1 MLHYP
6 NPFLLSRYY
15 YILFAVL
22 FFSGNVLFAQNFYPV
37 THLSGT
43 RVIGNTDVEVKGI
56 NNPGGYPGSSYC
68 DAGPYWI
75 GQGTSG
81 TTATFSG
88 YSFIFSKAVRMLK
101 LQFTASDTG
110 ERISLYINGNHYNIQ
125 PADIG
130 NFFSSCGYN
139 GRTLITNGDLTFR
152 AGSGIVGNNTQVVIE
167 DSIKQIDVLN
177 TEDMGGTFFNFYF
190 VTDTVVEIDDCNDTL
205 LCRGDTL
212 RVKYSVSGTFSNTN
226 VFSLQLS
233 DKYGDFKSPTV
244 LSTINSAVAGMF
256 ECVVPAI
263 PSGEGYRLRIVASD
277 PVYTSRLS
285 PFTLSIGN
293 PPVIGASNNGPVCE
307 GEKGQITMTIYMS
320 NYTDVFWNG
329 PGLLPD
335 YPTRVYNFP
344 AVKFSDSGWYV
355 GRVEDYGCVAYDSTK
370 LEVRANPIK
379 GLTITDTSVCSNE
392 TLVLT
397 SDVAVPGST
406 NVWLRPDGSYDTT
419 NTLTVV
425 PNAAASGMYQL
436 ITYLDGCYSRDTA
449 HISIK
454 PVPDP
459 QITSNTPCV
468 GDTLRIGSN
477 DTTHNATYI
486 WVGPSG
492 FVMTTKDTVIA
503 PALLDASG
511 KYVLTVFAN
520 GCKAVDSAAV
530 MVKSRPYTPAAN
542 GDTVLCEGAVLHLMG
557 SNALP
562 DSNTFYHWTGPN
574 GFRADEINTQKQG
587 VSVHDAGAYVF
598 MGEREGC
605 TAADTL
611 YVAVNHTPYT
621 PQATSN
627 SPLTLGHTL
636 QLTLAEPEAGVA
648 YSWTGPNGFTS
659 NVFSP
664 EIENVTKQH
673 AGTYTVTGTL
683 GNCASSA
690 IVLITIDEIA
700 DTGYLLLYPNPNNG
714 NFTIKGRFHAEQYV
728 SMRITN
734 AAGQLI
740 YSDRVKTENKKLY
753 KEVKLGDRLASGTY
767 TLRVLIDGK
776 YHSLRFAVVRQ

>member
-6 NPFLLSRYY
+6 NVFLLSKYY
-15 YILFAVL
+15 YILIVL
-22 FFSGNVLFAQNFYPV
+22 FFSGNLLFAQNFYPV

-43 RVIGNTDVEVKGI
+43 QVIGNTDVEVKGI
-56 NNPGGYPGSSYC
+56 NNPGGYPGISHC

-152 AGSGIVGNNTQVVIE
+152 AGSGILGNNTQVVIE

-177 TEDMGGTFFNFYF
+177 ANDIDGSFFNFYF
-190 VTDTVVEIDDCNDTL
+190 VQDTVVEIDDCNDTL

-233 DKYGDFKSPTV
+233 DKYGDFRNPTV

-277 PVYTSRLS
+277 PLYTSRLS

-379 GLTITDTSVCSNE
+379 GLAITDTSVCSNE
-392 TLVLT
+392 TLILT

-449 HISIK
+449 NISIK
-454 PVPDP
+454 PVPEP
-459 QITSNTPCV
+459 QITSNIPCV

-477 DTTHNATYI
+477 DTTHNATYS

-492 FVMTTKDTVIA
+492 FAMTAKDTVIA
-503 PALLDASG
+503 TALLDASG
-511 KYVLTVFAN
+511 KYVLTISAN
-520 GCKAVDSAAV
+520 GCTVVDSAAV
-530 MVKSRPYTPAAN
+530 IVKSRPYTPAAN
-542 GDTVLCEGAVLHLMG
+542 GDTVLCEGAVLHLTG
-557 SNALP
+557 ANALP
-562 DSNTFYHWTGPN
+562 DSNTFYSWTGPN
-574 GFRADEINTQKQG
+574 GFKTDEINTQKRG
-587 VSVHDAGAYVF
+587 MSVHDAGAYVF

-605 TAADTL
+605 MAADTL

-627 SPLTLGHTL
+627 SPLTIGHAL
-636 QLTLAEPEAGVA
+636 QLTLAEPEPGVA

-664 EIENVTKQH
+664 GIENVTKQH

-690 IVLITIDEIA
+690 IVLVTIDEIA

-714 NFTIKGRFHAEQYV
+714 NFTIKGMFHAEQYV
-728 SMRITN
+728 PMRITN
-734 AAGQLI
+734 AAGQLV
-740 YSDRVKTENKKLY
+740 YSDMVKTENKKLY
-753 KEVKLGDRLASGTY
+753 KEVKLGGGLASGTY

-776 YHSLRFAVVRQ
+776 YHSLKFAVVRQ